1 MEKESQVHLNCY
13 IEGTHIIGKVLLLL
27 NIVWGYTKNWENIFN
42 TPPFRHMTPSARL
55 KMLNFIFIFCILNS
69 DYRSS
74 SATSP
79 RLHHHHHHRLERSS
93 HRSSGHHHGH
103 HHQLQHHN
111 TWGGGGD
118 MLQAAT
124 FALQASAFT
133 SMSHSSS
140 ASGGSDH
147 SSVLSSEQQQ
157 FSLPSFANS
166 CYFPNS
172 PPCSIG
178 DADTLTSNPNNPDIC
193 VTNVIGDEV
202 LLLGG
207 GKPSSTGI
215 IVSTANSASSVAAE
229 SVLFSEDV
237 SASLLPSSST
247 IIVTPTSFSPASTS
261 KSPDVEPMD
270 MDEDS

>member
-1 MEKESQVHLNCY
+1 M
-13 IEGTHIIGKVLLLL
+13 
-27 NIVWGYTKNWENIFN
+27 
-42 TPPFRHMTPSARL
+42 
-55 KMLNFIFIFCILNS
+55 NS
-69 DYRSS
+69 SDHRSS

-79 RLHHHHHHRLERSS
+79 RQHHHHPHILERSS

-140 ASGGSDH
+140 ASGGSDP
-147 SSVLSSEQQQ
+147 SSALSSEQQQ
-157 FSLPSFANS
+157 FSLPCFSNS
-166 CYFPNS
+166 YFPNS

-178 DADTLTSNPNNPDIC
+178 DIDALPTNPNNPDIC

-207 GKPSSTGI
+207 GKNTPQSSAIAPTQ
-215 IVSTANSASSVAAE
+215 NSSLSATSAVAVNE
-229 SVLFSEDV
+229 GDTISDG
-237 SASLLPSSST
+237 ASLLTASST
-247 IIVTPTSFSPASTS
+247 IATLSASTS
-261 KSPDVEPMD
+261 KSMDVEPMD

>member
-1 MEKESQVHLNCY
+1 
-13 IEGTHIIGKVLLLL
+13 
-27 NIVWGYTKNWENIFN
+27 
-42 TPPFRHMTPSARL
+42 MTPSARL

-147 SSVLSSEQQQ
+147 SSALPVSNSNFLSRPLQIPVIFLIVLRVA
-157 FSLPSFANS
+157 LAM
-166 CYFPNS
+166 
-172 PPCSIG
+172 
-178 DADTLTSNPNNPDIC
+178 LTRLHQIQ
-193 VTNVIGDEV
+193 
-202 LLLGG
+202 
-207 GKPSSTGI
+207 
-215 IVSTANSASSVAAE
+215 
-229 SVLFSEDV
+229 
-237 SASLLPSSST
+237 T
-247 IIVTPTSFSPASTS
+247 IPIYA
-261 KSPDVEPMD
+261 
-270 MDEDS
+270 